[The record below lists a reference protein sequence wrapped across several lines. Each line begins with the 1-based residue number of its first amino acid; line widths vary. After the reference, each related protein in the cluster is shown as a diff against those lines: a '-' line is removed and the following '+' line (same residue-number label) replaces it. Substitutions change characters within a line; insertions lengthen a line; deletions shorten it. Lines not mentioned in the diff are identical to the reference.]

1 MFRKKKTPTNCDVKL
16 IQLNLL
22 WRDNWI
28 LFSHLIGTD
37 CSFAP
42 SNPTITAPR
51 TFRPTRTTLYYI
63 PYICIYVHIYVW
75 VPIRSMYICRSVYS
89 NIVVNGSRV
98 RTLAPFSFRLSIL
111 GNDRISQLVQKQ
123 KRNCQNAWRFCPLD
137 RFPFRFG
144 NDLRWMLDVRHN
156 KKNDSILNDFLHSM
170 F

>member
-63 PYICIYVHIYVW
+63 PYMYICTYICLGSHTIYVHMPECLFKYCCQRFARTYTCTLFI
-75 VPIRSMYICRSVYS
+75 STFYS
-89 NIVVNGSRV
+89 GKWPNIAIGPKTKKKLSKC
-98 RTLAPFSFRLSIL
+98 LAVLPPGPLSFSF
-111 GNDRISQLVQKQ
+111 
-123 KRNCQNAWRFCPLD
+123 W
-137 RFPFRFG
+137 
-144 NDLRWMLDVRHN
+144 
-156 KKNDSILNDFLHSM
+156 
-170 F
+170 